1 MSEARVTLNIK
12 TDVAKRLMRER
23 IDQATRDTFNL
34 DILPEAIQNSP
45 VTPEGM
51 AYNQAKFDSE
61 KHKQGTEIDPVR
73 LKGTGHNRQSLDV
86 EFHEPPSG
94 TEAKLF
100 GQSGYSGY
108 LEQGTSKMRAQ
119 PYIWPA
125 FLKFYR
131 NIVDR
136 VKVK

>member
-1 MSEARVTLNIK
+1 MSEALVRLDIK
-12 TDVAKRLMRER
+12 TDVAKRLMRGR
-23 IDQATRDTFNL
+23 IDQATRETFQL

-51 AYNQAKFDSE
+51 AYNQAKWDA
-61 KHKQGTEIDPVR
+61 KNHKEGTEIDPVK

-86 EFHEPPSG
+86 EFTETPSG

-100 GQSGYSGY
+100 SQSGYGGY
-108 LEQGTSKMRAQ
+108 LELGTSKMRAQ

-125 FLKFYR
+125 FLKFYQKLA
-131 NIVDR
+131 DR
-136 VKVK
+136 VRVK

>member
-1 MSEARVTLNIK
+1 MSEALVKI
-12 TDVAKRLMRER
+12 R
-23 IDQATRDTFNL
+23 IDPNARKNTLLSINKAVKDVFNL
-34 DILPEAIQNSP
+34 DILPEAVQNSP

-51 AYNQAKFDSE
+51 EHNQAKFDAE
-61 KHKQGTEIDPVR
+61 KHKPGTKIDPVR

-86 EFHEPPSG
+86 DFDDTPSG
-94 TEAKLF
+94 TMATLY

-108 LEQGTSKMRAQ
+108 LEVGTSKMRAQ

-125 FLKFYR
+125 FLKFYKK
-131 NIVDR
+131 IAEL